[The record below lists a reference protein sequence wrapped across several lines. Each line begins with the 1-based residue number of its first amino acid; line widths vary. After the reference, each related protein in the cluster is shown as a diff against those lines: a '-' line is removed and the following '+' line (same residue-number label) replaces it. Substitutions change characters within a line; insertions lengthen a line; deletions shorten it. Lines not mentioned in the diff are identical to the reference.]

1 MVGSLGCGAR
11 VWGGGAA
18 ASPVK
23 KYFFLYN
30 SSIVRVSA
38 SYSSDLTVILMD
50 SVPAA
55 GSRTGIIYC
64 RGSKKIVVYYN

>member
-1 MVGSLGCGAR
+1 MVGCGSG

-18 ASPVK
+18 PSPVK
-23 KYFFLYN
+23 KYYN
-30 SSIVRVSA
+30 SSVVRVSA

-55 GSRTGIIYC
+55 GSRTGIRPIYC
-64 RGSKKIVVYYN
+64 RDIVGSRSIIK